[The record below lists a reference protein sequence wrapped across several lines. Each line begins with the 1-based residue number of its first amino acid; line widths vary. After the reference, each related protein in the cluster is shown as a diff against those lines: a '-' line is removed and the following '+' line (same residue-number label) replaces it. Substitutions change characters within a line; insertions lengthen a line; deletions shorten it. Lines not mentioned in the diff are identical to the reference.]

1 MSQNSTIPAQNYD
14 PNANNAYLVYIPS
27 AVFVVVC
34 PVLMGLRIWARL
46 KKGGKLGADDWTAV
60 VALIFTV
67 LTEGFLVASCQYGM
81 GRHWATIDKANRFE
95 TQKYFF
101 MAQVTYKAAINLV
114 KCCILLLYLRLFQ
127 VVRWFRIS
135 CWALLAIVAIYCTA
149 SIAATIFQCQPVIRA
164 FDKDTPG
171 HCLDTAKFWFANAG
185 FSIATDVIIL
195 LLPMPLVWKLE
206 VPRTQKVALVAVFA
220 VGIFVVVTSCLRVTT
235 LDLFATSPD
244 HTYNIANVMWTI
256 IEPNVAVV
264 CSCLPILRPL
274 VVRFIPGLRSKS
286 IGKYHGSYGTNGS
299 APGHFGQG
307 SGNRGQNSGTDK
319 SRATLELARG
329 ENRPDWVELG
339 GVKSPQGL
347 HRASVHRPSSQTG
360 SEEDMLV
367 MKGSKGMGGSGVQR
381 TMEYSVQYSK
391 ERP

>member
-1 MSQNSTIPAQNYD
+1 MSNATAPALD

-27 AVFVVVC
+27 AVFVVIC
-34 PVLMGLRIWARL
+34 PILMGLRIWVRL
-46 KKGGKLGADDWTAV
+46 RKGGKLGSDDWTAI
-60 VALIFTV
+60 VALIFTI

-81 GRHWATIDKANRFE
+81 GRHWATINKANRFE

-127 VVRWFRIS
+127 VVRWFRIAS
-135 CWALLAIVAIYCTA
+135 WSLLAIVAIYCTA
-149 SIAATIFQCQPVIRA
+149 SIAATIFQCTPVIRA

-185 FSIATDVIIL
+185 FSIATDIIIL

-206 VPRTQKVALVAVFA
+206 VPRTQKFALVAIFT
-220 VGIFVVVTSCLRVTT
+220 VGIFVVITSCQRVTT

-244 HTYNIANVMWTI
+244 HTYNIENVMWTI

-274 VVRFIPGLRSKS
+274 VVKFIPGLRSKS
-286 IGKYHGSYGTNGS
+286 IGKYHGSYDTGGS
-299 APGHFGQG
+299 APGYFRQG
-307 SGNRGQNSGTDK
+307 SGTGKQGSGAEK
-319 SRATLELARG
+319 SRATMELPRG
-329 ENRPDWVELG
+329 ENRPDWVELS

-347 HRASVHRPSSQTG
+347 HRAAVHRPSSQTG

-367 MKGSKGMGGSGVQR
+367 MKGSKGSGVGPGGVGVQR
-381 TMEYSVQYSK
+381 TVEYSVQYSK
-391 ERP
+391 ER